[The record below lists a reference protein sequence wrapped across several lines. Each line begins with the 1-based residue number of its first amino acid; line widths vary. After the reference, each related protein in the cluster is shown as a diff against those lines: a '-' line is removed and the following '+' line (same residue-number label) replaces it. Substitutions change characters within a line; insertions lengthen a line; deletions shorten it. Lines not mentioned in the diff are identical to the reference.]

1 MTLLEKVFLVGLRED
16 VTIPVLV
23 ISMQVTPLYP
33 KVNTGRNHKHGFHH
47 FRDLSYGKGST
58 SPLRNAELPK
68 IEEREPWDGKDAEV
82 RIVCWYIFGT
92 GDMW

>member
-1 MTLLEKVFLVGLRED
+1 MGLRED
-16 VTIPVLV
+16 VTILPARSMLHALV
-23 ISMQVTPLYP
+23 INMQVTPLYP

-82 RIVCWYIFGT
+82 RIVCWYSFGT
-92 GDMW
+92 GDVW